1 MTCGAALFFDLDGTL
16 VDSDPQH
23 LAAFQRVFAPHGI
36 SVDRAVY
43 DRDIHGVSNETIG
56 MTFLSHLSVE
66 RRKAILAEKEAIYP
80 TGLGEIEPIAGAM
93 ALLDFADRRG
103 LRRAVV
109 TNPPRANAEA
119 VLSALGLDARLPIVV
134 VGSELARAKP
144 DPLPYIQALE
154 RTGARA
160 SNSVAFE
167 DSPSGIRAAAAAG
180 LAVVGL
186 ATTLGRPALMAAGAS
201 IAANDFTDPLIFEL
215 IEARAGVARD
225 AEATV

>member
-1 MTCGAALFFDLDGTL
+1 VTCGAALFFDLDGTL

-36 SVDRAVY
+36 SVDRVAY

-56 MTFLSHLSVE
+56 TTFLSHLSVE
-66 RRKAILAEKEAIYP
+66 RRSAILAEKEAIYRAD
-80 TGLGEIEPIAGAM
+80 LGDVEPIAGAM
-93 ALLDFADRRG
+93 GLLDFADRRG

-109 TNPPRANAEA
+109 TNAPRANAEA

-134 VGSELARAKP
+134 VGSELERSKP
-144 DPLPYIQALE
+144 DPLPYLEALK
-154 RTGARA
+154 RTGALA
-160 SNSVAFE
+160 SRSVAFE
-167 DSPSGIRAAAAAG
+167 DSPSGVRAAAAAG

-186 ATTLGRPALMAAGAS
+186 TTTLARTALMEAGAFIVAS
-201 IAANDFTDPLIFEL
+201 DFTDPLIFEL

-225 AEATV
+225 AEASA

>member
-1 MTCGAALFFDLDGTL
+1 
-16 VDSDPQH
+16 
-23 LAAFQRVFAPHGI
+23 
-36 SVDRAVY
+36 
-43 DRDIHGVSNETIG
+43 
-56 MTFLSHLSVE
+56 
-66 RRKAILAEKEAIYP
+66 
-80 TGLGEIEPIAGAM
+80 
-93 ALLDFADRRG
+93 
-103 LRRAVV
+103 
-109 TNPPRANAEA
+109 

-144 DPLPYIQALE
+144 DPLPYIQALQ

>member
-1 MTCGAALFFDLDGTL
+1 MNRVAALFFDLDGTL

-103 LRRAVV
+103 FRRAVV
-109 TNPPRANAEA
+109 TNAPRANAEA
-119 VLSALGLDARLPIVV
+119 VLSALGLHTRVPIVV

-144 DPLPYIQALE
+144 DPLPYLEALK
-154 RTGARA
+154 RTGALA
-160 SNSVAFE
+160 SRSVAFE
-167 DSPSGIRAAAAAG
+167 DSPYGVRAAAAAG

-186 ATTLGRPALMAAGAS
+186 TTTVGRPALIAAGAF
-201 IAANDFTDPLIFEL
+201 IAADDFTDPLIFEL

-225 AEATV
+225 AEASG